1 VRPVEPLEPWPSVA
15 AVELVRVRLPLVR
28 PHVYAGGEERER
40 DVVLVR
46 AIDDEGAEGWGECS
60 SLSAPGY
67 VGETTDAS
75 WVALTEGLVARWLR
89 GEPNA
94 APLVEPS
101 MARAALEEAAL
112 DLVLRARGVALADR
126 LADDLGPRHASL
138 PWCAVVSMA
147 DPDAVIE
154 AIGSA
159 LAMGAAQV
167 KAKIGPGRDVELLRQ
182 ARRAFPDAALAAD
195 ANGAYPSPDDVPAS
209 LFDLGLAYLEQPVA
223 ADDIAGAARLAE
235 RGTPIALD
243 ESLASSGAIDAIEA
257 AGVPFV
263 LSVKVARCGG
273 VAAAADLLAR
283 ARDLSCPAFVGGMLE
298 TAVGRAVA
306 LAVASQAPCTLP
318 CDAGPT
324 SRYFVADIGDAFEP
338 DAEGRLHPP
347 TSAGIGVAPID
358 TELEPFCVDRLTLA
372 T

>member
-1 VRPVEPLEPWPSVA
+1 M
-15 AVELVRVRLPLVR
+15 ELVRVRLPLVR

-46 AIDDEGAEGWGECS
+46 AVDDAGAEGWGECS

-75 WVALTEGLVARWLR
+75 WVALADDLVPRWLR
-89 GEPNA
+89 GQPNA
-94 APLVEPS
+94 APRAEPS
-101 MARAALEEAAL
+101 MAGAALEVAAL
-112 DLVLRARGVALADR
+112 DLALRASGVALVDR
-126 LADDLGPRHASL
+126 LADDLGPRHVSL

-147 DPDAVIE
+147 DTETVID

-159 LAMGAAQV
+159 LTMGATQV
-167 KAKIGPGRDVELLRQ
+167 KTKIALGRDVEVLRA
-182 ARRAFPDAALAAD
+182 ARRMFPHAALAAD
-195 ANGAYPSPDDVPAS
+195 ANGAYPSADDVPES
-209 LFDLGLAYLEQPVA
+209 LFDLGLAYLEQPVPA
-223 ADDIAGAARLAE
+223 GDIAGAAKLVE

-243 ESLASSGAIDAIEA
+243 ESLASAGAIDAIEA

-283 ARDLSCPAFVGGMLE
+283 ARELGCPAFVGGMLE

-338 DAEGRLHPP
+338 DSEGRMHAP
-347 TSAGIGVAPID
+347 TSAGIGVAPVD
-358 TELEPFCVDRLTLA
+358 AALEPFCVDRLTLA